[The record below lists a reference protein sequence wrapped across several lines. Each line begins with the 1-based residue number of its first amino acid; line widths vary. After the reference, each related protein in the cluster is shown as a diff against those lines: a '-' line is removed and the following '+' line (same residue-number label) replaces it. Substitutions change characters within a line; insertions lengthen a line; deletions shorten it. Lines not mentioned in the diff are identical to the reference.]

1 MPSSGQ
7 APPKHF
13 SPRCGNNLGAN
24 QFGNVRDF
32 SPQAVFR
39 LGFEDGRS
47 TDQPAYA
54 SHALRRLVSFGGT
67 LMLMPPRRKVLL
79 SSCLFAALTALGTGL
94 VGTAA
99 NSATEAPA
107 GFNTPSFNSAASI
120 NNGLV
125 EPPGDT
131 FARDQQVYEENETV
145 AGGLGPVYNAT
156 SCVNC
161 HQNPN
166 SGAASQIT
174 ELRVGHNDANGNF
187 VNPTILINDGKNTI
201 TGRSIVDDRA
211 IGPQAQETIPATEN
225 IRTLRAAL
233 NTLGDGFVEAIDDN
247 TLIAIA
253 AEQPGLSGG
262 RIHGEVVE
270 APIFEAP
277 GQTRV
282 GRFGWK
288 DQHSSLLSFI
298 ADAYL
303 NEMGIT
309 NRLRPTEVTQVLNT
323 TTGIEDQPD
332 ELGLADIDHF
342 AQFVRGTM
350 APPRDTALAATPAA
364 IKGQAL
370 FSRIGCSVCHV
381 PSITTAP
388 QGTVIDGGMFTV
400 PEALGDKI
408 IHPFSD
414 FLLHDIGTGDGIVQV
429 GPQDTANKLRTAP
442 LWGLRTKARFMHDL
456 GSLSLDNAISRHDG
470 EAREPARRFRELSPE
485 EREALITFLKTL

>member
-1 MPSSGQ
+1 MLI
-7 APPKHF
+7 PP
-13 SPRCGNNLGAN
+13 
-24 QFGNVRDF
+24 Q
-32 SPQAVFR
+32 
-39 LGFEDGRS
+39 
-47 TDQPAYA
+47 
-54 SHALRRLVSFGGT
+54 
-67 LMLMPPRRKVLL
+67 RKVLL
-79 SSCLFAALTALGTGL
+79 CACLLAAMTALGAGY
-94 VGTAA
+94 VGIAA

-107 GFNTPSFNSAASI
+107 GFNTPSFNPAASI
-120 NNGLV
+120 SNGLV

-131 FARDQQVYEENETV
+131 FARDQEVYEENETV

-174 ELRVGHNDANGNF
+174 ELRVGHNDANGDF
-187 VNPTILINDGKNTI
+187 VNPTILINDGQNTI
-201 TGRSIVDDRA
+201 TGRSIVNDRA

-247 TLIAIA
+247 TLISIA
-253 AEQPGLSGG
+253 AEQPERSGG
-262 RIHGEVVE
+262 RVHGEVVM

-309 NRLRPTEVTQVLNT
+309 NRLRPTEVTTVLLT
-323 TTGIEDQPD
+323 TTGINDQPD
-332 ELGLADIDHF
+332 NLGLADIDHF

-350 APPRDTALAATPAA
+350 VPPRDTTLAATPAA
-364 IKGQAL
+364 LRGQNL
-370 FSRIGCSVCHV
+370 FRRVGCNVCHMEA
-381 PSITTAP
+381 ITTAP
-388 QGTVIDGGMFTV
+388 VGTIIDGGMFTV

-456 GSLSLDNAISRHDG
+456 GSLSLSNAIERHEG
-470 EAREPARRFRELSPE
+470 EAHDAARGFRDLSAAQKE
-485 EREALITFLKTL
+485 ELITFLRTL